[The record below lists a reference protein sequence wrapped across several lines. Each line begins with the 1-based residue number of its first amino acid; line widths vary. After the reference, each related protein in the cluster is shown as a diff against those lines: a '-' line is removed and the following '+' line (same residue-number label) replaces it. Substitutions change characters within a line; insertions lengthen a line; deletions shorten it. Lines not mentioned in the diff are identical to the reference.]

1 MENGFS
7 LIVKNEEEVL
17 IPKGDRQAILEELHS
32 THLSSQGMKKLA
44 RGKIMWKGMNKE
56 IERLYESCESCL
68 THARSKPH
76 KNNAR
81 CEVLPASLEL
91 TVAGEKIVADFA
103 EYGPN
108 KLLVIKDR
116 YSGLVRVYAM

>member
-1 MENGFS
+1 M
-7 LIVKNEEEVL
+7 
-17 IPKGDRQAILEELHS
+17 
-32 THLSSQGMKKLA
+32 
-44 RGKIMWKGMNKE
+44 
-56 IERLYESCESCL
+56 

-76 KNNAR
+76 RNNAR

-116 YSGLVRVYAM
+116 YSGLVRVYANEMK